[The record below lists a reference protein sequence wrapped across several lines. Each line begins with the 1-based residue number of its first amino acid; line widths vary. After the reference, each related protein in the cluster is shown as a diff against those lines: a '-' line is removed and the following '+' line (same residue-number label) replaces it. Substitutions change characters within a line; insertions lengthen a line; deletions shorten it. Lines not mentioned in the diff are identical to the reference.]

1 MKIPRFLLIFY
12 SSHSTTLPSSTLLSL
27 SLSRLKALV
36 HFHLYHVPPLLIE
49 YSRVS
54 VAYLT
59 ELFDTERPGTD
70 LLCGNIFIPHLLA
83 QAQEVGRMEAGMK
96 MCREKKIAEFS

>member
-1 MKIPRFLLIFY
+1 M
-12 SSHSTTLPSSTLLSL
+12 
-27 SLSRLKALV
+27 
-36 HFHLYHVPPLLIE
+36 
-49 YSRVS
+49 
-54 VAYLT
+54 AYLT